1 MLSPKEGQYLV
12 IAAIA
17 IAILF
22 VIAFFAIIVYW
33 IRRIQKKR
41 SKTNIEDHG
50 EVTGEK
56 EPKKK
61 QSVVAISSEN
71 EETDNYEDIMTT
83 ALTEGIKLIVYSC
96 IPKTK
101 PFRILLATS
110 WQPGTEPRIGV
121 FNLGKMIKQGT
132 VFGPYQSEKEF
143 TLIQKRGR
151 NKYWKGGKKL
161 EKANNWLGFI
171 NKASKEKTNVNII
184 QKNDD
189 GTYYFESSRDISH
202 GEEVLAILCLWE
214 RNEKKY

>member
-1 MLSPKEGQYLV
+1 MLSSEAGRN
-12 IAAIA
+12 
-17 IAILF
+17 F
-22 VIAFFAIIVYW
+22 VIAGFAMAIFFVIALFAIIVYW

-101 PFRILLATS
+101 PFRIPS
-110 WQPGTEPRIGV
+110 
-121 FNLGKMIKQGT
+121 
-132 VFGPYQSEKEF
+132 
-143 TLIQKRGR
+143 QK
-151 NKYWKGGKKL
+151 
-161 EKANNWLGFI
+161 I
-171 NKASKEKTNVNII
+171 
-184 QKNDD
+184 
-189 GTYYFESSRDISH
+189 
-202 GEEVLAILCLWE
+202 
-214 RNEKKY
+214 